1 MILRR
6 KYILLMATWL
16 LIAGSWH
23 GAAAQA
29 ASGDMVSG
37 QVRGGEA
44 RVRLMVVEAVDE
56 SNDPRRF
63 VLRPT
68 TQVVTT
74 AGGRFTFS
82 GLTRYQAA
90 GRASVQQPLFRGW
103 GIQVEG
109 KVCGNILVRPPAQ
122 STLNTCEAH
131 WIIWSDD
138 NPTLQATDGVIF
150 SIEGSNRA
158 ATSGQAQ
165 PGRARQ
171 PTATILAIAPIV
183 PTSLPARSTAT
194 QQVAALPTAAPTATN
209 TVGDAASVPTAIV
222 TRSVSVTTEPE
233 PHGQVPTPGNVAESF
248 PVAASTLTATVGPVL
263 IDTDVERAGQE
274 GATGRNWPGGL
285 MGDDQAT
292 VTSVAEPTSTS
303 LPAGA
308 QRRPTQ
314 ADPTPIGRANASTQA
329 VPAVTPSTSWLEYWP
344 LALIALGVLGLVAA
358 SIGIAKQV
366 SSRRAARRRQQQ
378 ANAPTMQFQRPPASD
393 NLGDDGMTDVLVGEE
408 QPGAALPGTAI
419 Q

>member
-274 GATGRNWPGGL
+274 GATGRNWTGGL
-285 MGDDQAT
+285 MGDDPAT
-292 VTSVAEPTSTS
+292 LRPAAANSAATPTSTLLAS
-303 LPAGA
+303 GA
-308 QRRPTQ
+308 QRRPPQ
-314 ADPTPIGRANASTQA
+314 DDPTPVSKTSSNTQA
-329 VPAVTPSTSWLEYWP
+329 ASAVSWLGYWP
-344 LALIALGVLGLVAA
+344 LAVVGVGVVLLIIAIVALIA
-358 SIGIAKQV
+358 KKV
-366 SSRRAARRRQQQ
+366 SSGRVAKRRQRASNEPTVQLRRF
-378 ANAPTMQFQRPPASD
+378 APAEG
-393 NLGDDGMTDVLVGEE
+393 GDVGMNDVLVGEE
-408 QPGAALPGTAI
+408 QPGVAI
-419 Q
+419 R